1 MIHPRDKME
10 PEMGE
15 TTTVKEKKADN
26 SADELGSTTTS
37 DSSSFSGEENFF
49 EALGSDFRLL
59 AASFRETAGGV
70 ASFVQRS
77 AMTVAAELSRL
88 EESELTGECKSGEI
102 IPLNLP
108 WVIKVDEDS
117 DYQEILVL
125 KERIMALS
133 REDSTFFGSHATAD
147 SPSFSLDEPRIQLI
161 RRLLELD
168 ENLATSHARLS
179 GRVDVKETEFWKNYF
194 DRCRQE
200 VEGYLSQ
207 HDQTNDVQ
215 YQAEPNAPNQQLEG
229 SNADCNIGTGSPN
242 SLVRADTPPEPDVD
256 FVLAT
261 PPMSGNSVGG
271 KSVDSF
277 VIIDKFLQR

>member
-15 TTTVKEKKADN
+15 TTTKKRVDN
-26 SADELGSTTTS
+26 SADELGSTTTT

-88 EESELTGECKSGEI
+88 EESELTGECESGEI

-117 DYQEILVL
+117 DDQEILVL

-133 REDSTFFGSHATAD
+133 REDSTFLRSHATAD
-147 SPSFSLDEPRIQLI
+147 SPPFSLDEPRIQLI

-200 VEGYLSQ
+200 VEDYLSQ
-207 HDQTNDVQ
+207 QDKTNDLQ
-215 YQAEPNAPNQQLEG
+215 YQAKIDAPIQQFEG
-229 SNADCNIGTGSPN
+229 NDVDCSIASGSPN

-256 FVLAT
+256 FVLAS
-261 PPMSGNSVGG
+261 PPMSGSSIGG

-277 VIIDKFLQR
+277 VIIDKFSQR

>member
-1 MIHPRDKME
+1 MK

-15 TTTVKEKKADN
+15 TTTVKDKRADN
-26 SADELGSTTTS
+26 IADELGSTTTS

-88 EESELTGECKSGEI
+88 EESEITGECESGES

-108 WVIKVDEDS
+108 WVIKIDEDS

-133 REDSTFFGSHATAD
+133 REDSTFLRSHATAD
-147 SPSFSLDEPRIQLI
+147 DSPFFSLDEPRIQLI
-161 RRLLELD
+161 RHLLELD

-200 VEGYLSQ
+200 VEDYLNQ
-207 HDQTNDVQ
+207 QDKTNDLQ
-215 YQAEPNAPNQQLEG
+215 YQSEVDAPNRQLEG
-229 SNADCNIGTGSPN
+229 NNADCSIGTGSPN
-242 SLVRADTPPEPDVD
+242 SLVRADTPPEQDVD
-256 FVLAT
+256 FVLAS
-261 PPMSGNSVGG
+261 PPMSGSSIGG

-277 VIIDKFLQR
+277 VIVDKFSQR